1 MLSAISSHDRDNA
14 ATGVTKQ
21 LQPGRPA
28 KLGLILPKTAM
39 PVIPLIGTLGPW
51 KRGHD
56 RILPSGLRA
65 AARPMQ
71 GPRRRRGRRFKEVV
85 MKLYFAP
92 GACSLSPHIVMREA
106 GAQYDLEQVNNQEK
120 KTKSGTDYWT
130 INAKGQVPVLEFD
143 NGERLT
149 EGPVIVQWIADQNP
163 ASGLVPP
170 AGKLERYRVQEWL
183 NFITSELHKTFGP
196 IFRPTTPDAFKAL
209 SKENL
214 GKRFD
219 WLDKQL
225 AGKDYL
231 MGDKFTIADAY
242 LFTVLR
248 WTSRIDIDL
257 AKWPN
262 LKAYVDRVAA
272 RPKVQEALK
281 AEGLI

>member
-1 MLSAISSHDRDNA
+1 
-14 ATGVTKQ
+14 
-21 LQPGRPA
+21 
-28 KLGLILPKTAM
+28 
-39 PVIPLIGTLGPW
+39 
-51 KRGHD
+51 
-56 RILPSGLRA
+56 
-65 AARPMQ
+65 
-71 GPRRRRGRRFKEVV
+71 
-85 MKLYFAP
+85 
-92 GACSLSPHIVMREA
+92 MRET
-106 GAQYDLEQVNNQEK
+106 GANYELEQVNNQEK

-231 MGDKFTIADAY
+231 MGDKFTVADAY

-281 AEGLI
+281 AEGLIK